1 MCDRKTLLAV
11 SGGIDSMCMAE
22 IFVRRYPCESL
33 AIAHC
38 NFNLRGEESDGDEQL
53 VRRWAEEHGVRIHVQ
68 SFDTKGFAREHG
80 VSVEMAARE
89 LRYRW
94 FAQLCA
100 SEGYDEVAV
109 AHNANDNAETLLL
122 NLLRGSGMKGLAGMS
137 AVSPLPYSEGMAVRL
152 VRPLLDMTR
161 KQIEGFALANGVRYR
176 NDSTNFSS
184 EYKRNML
191 RNEVFPVF
199 EKVNPSVV
207 RTLNR
212 EMGYF
217 AEANEIVADYCRKE
231 VEDICHPEEQGDMRI
246 SYQALLSKKHWRYLL
261 YHILEPYGFNSAVLA
276 SIEDLLSSDRTVSG
290 KRFDSKDHTVL
301 MERDHMHVVPLI
313 AGRAGNDVLRHAQ
326 PDSLR
331 HAQPDTLRHAQPDT
345 LRHAQPDTLRH
356 AQPDTLR
363 HAQPDSLCPAQ
374 PDSVRHA
381 RPDTL
386 RHARPDRASDAA
398 FMPVRGAGTYHVNGR
413 AFKIEV
419 VEWTYDMPLK
429 QAEGVLVLD
438 AEKLRFPFVLRGW
451 RDGDWLI
458 PFGMKG
464 KKKVSDL
471 FADLKYDSVMKASA
485 VMISDVQTEGMADS
499 RHIAGVAGVR
509 IDDRYKV
516 SSSTR
521 SVIRISVL

>member
-38 NFNLRGEESDGDEQL
+38 NFNLRGEESDGDELL

-231 VEDICHPEEQGDMRI
+231 VEDICCPEEQGDVRI

-313 AGRAGNDVLRHAQ
+313 AGQAGNDVLRHAQ
-326 PDSLR
+326 PDTVR
-331 HAQPDTLRHAQPDT
+331 HAQ
-345 LRHAQPDTLRH
+345 
-356 AQPDTLR
+356 
-363 HAQPDSLCPAQ
+363 
-374 PDSVRHA
+374 
-381 RPDTL
+381 PDTL
-386 RHARPDRASDAA
+386 RHARPDRASADD

-413 AFKIEV
+413 AFKVEV
-419 VEWTYDMPLK
+419 VEWTSDMPLK

>member
-137 AVSPLPYSEGMAVRL
+137 AVSPLPYSEGVTARL

-191 RNEVFPVF
+191 RNEAFPVF

-231 VEDICHPEEQGDMRI
+231 IEDICHPEEQGDMRI

-301 MERDHMHVVPLI
+301 MERDHMHVIPLI
-313 AGRAGNDVLRHAQ
+313 AGQAGNDVLRHAQ
-326 PDSLR
+326 PDSVRPAQPDSLRRAQPDSLR
-331 HAQPDTLRHAQPDT
+331 HARPDTLRH
-345 LRHAQPDTLRH
+345 
-356 AQPDTLR
+356 
-363 HAQPDSLCPAQ
+363 AQ

-381 RPDTL
+381 RPD
-386 RHARPDRASDAA
+386 RASDAD

-419 VEWTYDMPLK
+419 VEWSYDMPLK
-429 QAEGVLVLD
+429 QTEGVLVLD

>member
-161 KQIEGFALANGVRYR
+161 KQIEGFAIANGVRYR

-231 VEDICHPEEQGDMRI
+231 VEDICCPEEQGDMRI

-301 MERDHMHVVPLI
+301 MERDHMHVIPSI
-313 AGRAGNDVLRHAQ
+313 AGQAGNDVLCH
-326 PDSLR
+326 
-331 HAQPDTLRHAQPDT
+331 
-345 LRHAQPDTLRH
+345 
-356 AQPDTLR
+356 
-363 HAQPDSLCPAQ
+363 AQ

-381 RPDTL
+381 RPDSLRRAQPDTVRHAQPDTL
-386 RHARPDRASDAA
+386 RHARLDRASADD

-419 VEWTYDMPLK
+419 LEWTYDMPLK

-485 VMISDVQTEGMADS
+485 VIIADVQTEGMADA